1 MVRQLRYA
9 YLRID
14 NVSADMAEIERYIAQ
29 NCSVVSIGQFF
40 AHLSPVY
47 PGENRPNIQDF
58 HCISVNSWGERMKRT
73 FLKRIAEAGCL
84 AAALLLLTACGAS
97 GEPAASELVSGPV
110 SEPAAE
116 TEADLS
122 NAAILGNSYV
132 DGFVTY
138 NVLPDTDCFYRIG
151 LTVRTVFTKTMLGSE
166 IPVIDELA
174 NGKTYD
180 RIFLMFGENELGW
193 PNTQAFYDGYGEV
206 IDAVRER
213 QPEAVIFIQSILPV
227 SAEVSAENIDCTNN
241 EQIVKFNGMLQ
252 NLAEEKDAVYL
263 DVASVMADEN
273 GCLPDDAATDGIHP
287 GIEYYKKWAEYLKEN
302 AVIYKDA

>member
-1 MVRQLRYA
+1 
-9 YLRID
+9 
-14 NVSADMAEIERYIAQ
+14 
-29 NCSVVSIGQFF
+29 
-40 AHLSPVY
+40 
-47 PGENRPNIQDF
+47 
-58 HCISVNSWGERMKRT
+58 MKHT
-73 FLKRIAEAGCL
+73 FLKRIVRAGSL
-84 AAALLLLTACGAS
+84 VAVFALLTACGTPEA
-97 GEPAASELVSGPV
+97 PVV
-110 SEPAAE
+110 SEPVVSEPVAE

-151 LTVRTVFTKTMLGSE
+151 LTVRTAFTKTMLGSE
-166 IPVIDELA
+166 IPVIDELE

-227 SAEVSAENIDCTNN
+227 SAEVSAQNIDCTNN

-252 NLAEEKDAVYL
+252 ELAEEKNAVYL
-263 DVASVMADEN
+263 DVSSVMTDEN